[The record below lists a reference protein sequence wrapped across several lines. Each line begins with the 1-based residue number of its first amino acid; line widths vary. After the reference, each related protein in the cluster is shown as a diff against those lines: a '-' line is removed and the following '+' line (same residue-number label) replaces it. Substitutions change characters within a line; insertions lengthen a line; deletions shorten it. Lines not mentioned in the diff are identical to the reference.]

1 MTTETDI
8 AALATKVTAVNVDAT
23 SQLSTLALS
32 VTNASGSKTS
42 AEAARDVASIHKDA
56 AEAAALVSTTQA
68 SGAATAAAL
77 AYQNLES
84 ISETKSGTAVD
95 VFVYDTSK
103 DSDGGAWRTRTQHTS
118 WYNETLNTSTR
129 GSRKEFPAVAVIVA
143 HTNTITIYDGDDP
156 SMSMWMVFNANSSF
170 AWVAG
175 WRASIGVAST
185 TLIQESVYKITML
198 NGTLLVGNAPGRSVD
213 TGIRILSFIKETTQV
228 IAAVSYGTATSLRK
242 FSKRN
247 TLITDFDVLDNITSS
262 GLLVHNSVRDVAM
275 TVLPNAPIDP
285 LTRLPVPTIAV
296 ATSGGVSVIK
306 DDGQIFDIKGHNWG
320 GSSTVVVFTDT
331 GLLLYAQS
339 VYFLISCDVK
349 GLNQDYLT
357 QQDGRSHFQASIDT
371 YPFKGLTGNKS
382 LAYSFQ
388 EGVAVSSNDDFDFAH
403 REAKSSTHNLCLS
416 TYGDFNEDHIG
427 DTQMNAYITDVFNT
441 GWMHGDIKLATLADT
456 CTEPLINKEIV
467 RNGSFNQ
474 AGTGNGII
482 STGSVGTTVYN
493 LNGQLHIE
501 ADGIFGY
508 PGIVWQLPEN
518 SYGQTFII
526 EADVSIISGSAHF
539 FSEKDNRRK
548 LMSDGVRF
556 STTHMNKARSSSTQD
571 RMGFSLQNDPNGHF
585 VLDNISIRPAVSDR
599 ATVDSGL
606 RVVGSLT
613 RTPVATGAELVQYSG
628 FTSNDYIEDT
638 MGDLPL
644 GTDFCCAFWTPSGV
658 ASLTIYDASD
668 DTPGYG
674 SCLIRFEAFGNSFV
688 FRGDIGEGAS
698 TSGSGNFIAITVS
711 GTTWNLYVDGV
722 LVNTGT
728 YTETRTWVAPK
739 ILIGARYDGNG
750 LTRGTLSNTSMA
762 LLRVSS
768 TAPTAEQV
776 AKMYRDEK
784 PLFEENAKCTFYGE
798 NDRLYALDYDE
809 GTELLHVGTPNG
821 ISVFK
826 GLEKVSNTTYGVLT
840 ALSASNGLVVE
851 E

>member
-84 ISETKSGTAVD
+84 ISETKSGNAVD

-143 HTNTITIYDGDDP
+143 VGTTVTIYDGDDP
-156 SMSMWMVFNANSSF
+156 SMPMWAAWTANYFSNL
-170 AWVAG
+170 ATV
-175 WRASIGVAST
+175 SITS
-185 TLIQESVYKITML
+185 IYML
-198 NGTLLVGNAPGRSVD
+198 NGTLCVARNSNIDYVG
-213 TGIRILSFIKETTQV
+213 L
-228 IAAVSYGTATSLRK
+228 
-242 FSKRN
+242 
-247 TLITDFDVLDNITSS
+247 TLIDLIGDKGLGLRRSAYNHTHRGSNSARALRTEWFANVQDNRGIINP
-262 GLLVHNSVRDVAM
+262 GVRDVAM

-320 GSSTVVVFTDT
+320 ASSSVVVFTDT
-331 GLLLYAQS
+331 GLLLYSQYQ
-339 VYFLISCDVK
+339 YFLISCDVK

-357 QQDGRSHFQASIDT
+357 QQDGRSHFQASIDA
-371 YPFKGLTGNKS
+371 YPFKGLKGHKS

-388 EGVAVSSNDDFDFAH
+388 EGVAVSSNEDFDFAH
-403 REAKSSTHNLCLS
+403 REAKSSTYNLCLS

-441 GWMHGDIKLATLADT
+441 GWMHGNIKLATLADT

-501 ADGIFGY
+501 ADGSFGY
-508 PGIVWQLPEN
+508 PGIIWQLPEN
-518 SYGQTFII
+518 TYGQTFII
-526 EADVSIISGSAHF
+526 EADVSIISGTAHF

-548 LMSDGVRF
+548 NMSDGVRF
-556 STTHMNKARSSSTQD
+556 STTHMNKAPSSSSQD
-571 RMGFSLQNDPNGHF
+571 QMGFSLQNDPNGHF

-668 DTPGYG
+668 DTPGYD
-674 SCLIRFEAFGNSFV
+674 SCLLRFEATGSSFI
-688 FRGDIGEGAS
+688 FRGDIGEDAS
-698 TSGSGNFIAITVS
+698 TSGSGNFITVTVS

-739 ILIGARYDGNG
+739 ILIGAIYTGNG
-750 LTRGTLSNTSMA
+750 LTRGTTPNTSMA

-821 ISVFK
+821 VSVFK
-826 GLEKVSNTTYGVLT
+826 GLQKVSNTTYGVYK